1 MEGVRY
7 GKGVLQHSRG
17 DIRKKLEAA
26 CYFLPVEYAIECRN
40 RVSSNSNYVID
51 KLIEHLRPEK
61 ICAPGVLGF
70 CDKTYGIPNIK
81 HQDWLIAKD
90 RHGDVD
96 VN

>member
-90 RHGDVD
+90 RNGDVD
-96 VN
+96 EN